1 MQIDYFNQ
9 HILLVYLKQNINLP
23 TLELLNQ
30 TGISQLWTFQSK
42 LQLKKKKYNIWLW
55 LEYVIFIISTNIC
68 FGGNPAGATIAR
80 SRSSSFILW
89 SYKFSFARFFSGIP
103 NCNFF

>member
-42 LQLKKKKYNIWLW
+42 LQLKKKIT
-55 LEYVIFIISTNIC
+55 ISDCDWNM
-68 FGGNPAGATIAR
+68 
-80 SRSSSFILW
+80 
-89 SYKFSFARFFSGIP
+89 
-103 NCNFF
+103 